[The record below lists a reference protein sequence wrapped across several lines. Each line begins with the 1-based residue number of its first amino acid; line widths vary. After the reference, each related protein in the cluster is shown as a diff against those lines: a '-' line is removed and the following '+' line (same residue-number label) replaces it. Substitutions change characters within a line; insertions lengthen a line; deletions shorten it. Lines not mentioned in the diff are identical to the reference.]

1 MLFNSYLFVFVF
13 LPVLLTGYYMI
24 AYLERKPSKAAV
36 LMKLWLTGMSLWFY
50 ASFGLQF
57 LSLFLG
63 SCGYE
68 YLIFFLMQKADRRNA
83 KSLRSALFAAGIIGN
98 LALLLYFKYAGFFGD
113 ILSMVTGADFSFGN
127 VLLPLAISFYTFQ
140 QISFLAD
147 AWKGEIRECSLID
160 YAVYITFFPK
170 ILQGP
175 IVRFDE
181 MKTQF
186 DHMPAMR
193 LKSESFYRA
202 LLLFT
207 MGLAKKVLLADTLGK
222 AADYGYTNLTTLTQP
237 DAVIVA
243 VSYALQLYFDFSGY
257 CDMAQGVCR
266 MMGLELPLNFNM
278 PYQARNI
285 MDFWKRWHITLT
297 RFFTR
302 YVYIPLGGS
311 REGTFRLYRNIF
323 LIFLLSGFWHGAGW
337 TFIIWGL
344 MHGILY
350 MVTRMLQRKNVKP
363 LPGRAGHVAG
373 VLLTDLYVTAA
384 WIFFRAESAADALQ
398 MYRNILQK
406 PVLQITPDLADCF
419 HLDEIWYVL
428 KVTPVAQWK
437 YSGDI
442 CMWTVLAVAAGLS
455 LFGKRADRAAGDCS
469 MKCRWAFLAGILFVW
484 SVLTFSNVSTF
495 LYLNF

>member
-1 MLFNSYLFVFVF
+1 MLFNSYLFVFAF

-24 AYLERKPSKAAV
+24 AYLERKPAKAAV
-36 LMKLWLTGMSLWFY
+36 MMKLWLTGMSLWFY

-57 LSLFLG
+57 LALLFG
-63 SCGYE
+63 SCVFE
-68 YLIFFLMQKADRRNA
+68 YLMFLLMRKTAQGQKRRLSGFF
-83 KSLRSALFAAGIIGN
+83 FATGIIGN
-98 LALLLYFKYAGFFGD
+98 LVLLLYFKYAGFFSEV
-113 ILSMVTGADFSFGN
+113 LQMVSGRTFSFAA

-140 QISFLAD
+140 QISFLTD
-147 AWKGEIRECSLID
+147 AWKGDIQECGLLD

-175 IVRFDE
+175 IVCFDE
-181 MKTQF
+181 MKAQF
-186 DHMPAMR
+186 DHMPAVR
-193 LKSESFYRA
+193 LQSEAFYRA
-202 LLLFT
+202 VLLFV

-222 AADYGYTNLTTLTQP
+222 AVDYGYTNLTTLTQM

-285 MDFWKRWHITLT
+285 IDFWKRWHITLT

-363 LPGRAGHVAG
+363 LPGKAGHVAG
-373 VLLTDLYVTAA
+373 VFLTDLYVTAT
-384 WIFFRAESAADALQ
+384 WIFFRADSAADAFR
-398 MYRNILQK
+398 MFGNILRR
-406 PVLQITPDLADCF
+406 PVLQVTPDLADSF

-437 YSGDI
+437 YSGYI
-442 CMWTVLAVAAGLS
+442 CMWVVLAVAILLS
-455 LFGKRADRAAGDCS
+455 LFGKRADKAAQECRVNR
-469 MKCRWAFLAGILFVW
+469 RWAFLTGILFVW
-484 SVLTFSNVSTF
+484 SVLSFSGVSTF